1 MSEINPTDLKTIR
14 SDFLDTQRLRITQNA
29 VMKNGIKKAITNERA
44 IENSSFNFSIDVDS
58 NKVMNQKHSGR
69 CWMFS
74 GLNFVR
80 FLIEKKHNLKDMELS
95 PDYLFFYDKLERG
108 NYFYNNIVK
117 TAAKPLSDR
126 EVMFLLATPQ
136 EDGGDWPLLTN
147 LIEKYGL
154 R

>member
-1 MSEINPTDLKTIR
+1 M
-14 SDFLDTQRLRITQNA
+14 RLWKM
-29 VMKNGIKKAITNERA
+29 VLKAITNERA

-117 TAAKPLSDR
+117 LLLSPYPT
-126 EVMFLLATPQ
+126 VKLCSFS
-136 EDGGDWPLLTN
+136 PLLKKMVVIGHYWPT
-147 LIEKYGL
+147 
-154 R
+154 

>member
-69 CWMFS
+69 CWMLS
-74 GLNFVR
+74 
-80 FLIEKKHNLKDMELS
+80 LIH
-95 PDYLFFYDKLERG
+95 
-108 NYFYNNIVK
+108 I
-117 TAAKPLSDR
+117 
-126 EVMFLLATPQ
+126 
-136 EDGGDWPLLTN
+136 
-147 LIEKYGL
+147 
-154 R
+154 

>member
-74 GLNFVR
+74 SLNFVR
-80 FLIEKKHNLKDMELS
+80 FLIEKKKNIKDIDL
-95 PDYLFFYDKLERG
+95 LEH
-108 NYFYNNIVK
+108 
-117 TAAKPLSDR
+117 
-126 EVMFLLATPQ
+126 
-136 EDGGDWPLLTN
+136 
-147 LIEKYGL
+147 
-154 R
+154 

>member
-80 FLIEKKHNLKDMELS
+80 FLIEKQHNFSRD
-95 PDYLFFYDKLERG
+95 
-108 NYFYNNIVK
+108 I
-117 TAAKPLSDR
+117 
-126 EVMFLLATPQ
+126 
-136 EDGGDWPLLTN
+136 
-147 LIEKYGL
+147 
-154 R
+154 

>member
-80 FLIEKKHNLKDMELS
+80 FLI
-95 PDYLFFYDKLERG
+95 
-108 NYFYNNIVK
+108 
-117 TAAKPLSDR
+117 
-126 EVMFLLATPQ
+126 
-136 EDGGDWPLLTN
+136 
-147 LIEKYGL
+147 
-154 R
+154 

>member
-14 SDFLDTQRLRITQNA
+14 SDFLDNQRYRVTQNA
-29 VMKNGIKKAITNERA
+29 VMKNGIKNSITNQRA
-44 IENSSFNFSIDVDS
+44 IDNSSFAFSVDVDS

-80 FLIEKKHNLKDMELS
+80 FLIEKHHNLKDMELS

-108 NYFYNNIVK
+108 NYF
-117 TAAKPLSDR
+117 
-126 EVMFLLATPQ
+126 
-136 EDGGDWPLLTN
+136 
-147 LIEKYGL
+147 
-154 R
+154 